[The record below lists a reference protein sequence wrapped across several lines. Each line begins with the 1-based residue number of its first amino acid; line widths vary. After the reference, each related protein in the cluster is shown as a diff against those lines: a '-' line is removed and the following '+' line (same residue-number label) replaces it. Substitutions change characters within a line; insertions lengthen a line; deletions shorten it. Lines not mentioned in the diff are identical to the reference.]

1 MKYEPPAATTKQKCF
16 YMYYSEISFTNI
28 QVSKGL
34 FTFTGA
40 DPDSNPIPVVCS
52 WDGNLNLTP
61 SIVKSSAEYNLAI

>member
-1 MKYEPPAATTKQKCF
+1 MKYEPPAATTKQKYF
-16 YMYYSEISFTNI
+16 YDSEINFTNI

-40 DPDSNPIPVVCS
+40 EPDSNPIPVVCS

-61 SIVKSSAEYNLAI
+61 SIVKSSKYYNVAV